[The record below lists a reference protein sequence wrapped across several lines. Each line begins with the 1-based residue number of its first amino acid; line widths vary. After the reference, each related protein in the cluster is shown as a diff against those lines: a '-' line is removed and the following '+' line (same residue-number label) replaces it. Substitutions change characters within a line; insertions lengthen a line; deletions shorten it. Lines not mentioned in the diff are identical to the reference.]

1 MGEHGTWFDF
11 LYRYDWYRN
20 FMHSAEGIFGR
31 GWKVL
36 MFQESHFTLN
46 HVFTTA
52 IVVLLLTYAALR
64 FRSAVTTGGQSAI
77 VPPPRL
83 DLRHFFE
90 LFCDSVYGLVAESL
104 GEKNGRKFFP
114 FIGALA
120 LFIFFHNLIGLVPG
134 FSPPT
139 DTMKT
144 NAALAILVFVL
155 THIYG
160 VKEHG
165 LVGYLKHFM
174 GPSPV
179 LAPLI
184 FLIEIISHVARPVSL
199 TLRLMG
205 NMMADHKVVFA
216 FTTLVPVIIPL
227 PFYLLGILVCFVQT
241 LVFCLLTLVYI
252 GSAME
257 HEH

>member
-1 MGEHGTWFDF
+1 MGEHGTWFDY
-11 LYRYDWYRN
+11 LYRFEWYRN
-20 FMHSAEGIFGR
+20 LMHSAEGIFGR
-31 GWKVL
+31 EMRVL
-36 MFQESHFTLN
+36 MFQDSHFTLT

-64 FRSAVTTGGQSAI
+64 FRSGVTAKGQSAI
-77 VPPPRL
+77 VPPARM
-83 DLRHFFE
+83 DVRHFFE
-90 LFCDSVYGLVAESL
+90 LFCDSVYGLVTESL
-104 GEKNGRKFFP
+104 GEENGKKFFP

-120 LFIFFHNLIGLVPG
+120 LFIFFNNLIGLVPG
-134 FSPPT
+134 FAPPT
-139 DTMKT
+139 DTIKT
-144 NAALAILVFVL
+144 NVSLALLVFFA

-165 LVGYLKHFM
+165 LGGYLKHFM

-184 FLIEIISHVARPVSL
+184 FLIEVISHLARPVSL

-216 FTTLVPVIIPL
+216 FTTLVPILIPL
-227 PFYLLGILVCFVQT
+227 PFYVLGILVCFVQT
-241 LVFCLLTLVYI
+241 LVFCLLALVYI